1 MTIRS
6 LALAGAVAALLAGCA
21 TTPPGASPS
30 PAATVSGQPTAT
42 TATTITE
49 DTVDARND
57 AARAAIEAAENA
69 GAGRAIDLTWTDDG
83 WRIDVVAGD
92 AERELAISGD
102 GAQVVTD
109 DPTPD
114 HVDADAQAHLALA
127 SVSMRQAVDT
137 VVDQIPGELVKAEL
151 TDDDVSS
158 SGLRWDVTLSFD
170 GNPVTLSIDAATGDL
185 RE

>member
-92 AERELAISGD
+92 AERDEPMSGK
-102 GAQVVTD
+102 GGGQLV
-109 DPTPD
+109 
-114 HVDADAQAHLALA
+114 
-127 SVSMRQAVDT
+127 RQRT
-137 VVDQIPGELVKAEL
+137 KR
-151 TDDDVSS
+151 
-158 SGLRWDVTLSFD
+158 SGLEVAVL
-170 GNPVTLSIDAATGDL
+170 TGAVEIVENRQQLLDDEL
-185 RE
+185 LAQRHF